1 MTDGREIAK
10 GTGVF
15 MSFRGI
21 LFSLIFLGASLSGAE
36 ADKNAALERMREAR
50 AGTLIRGY
58 LREKLANVCAENGIR
73 LVLPEKKYCTDNAAM
88 IAEEG
93 VTQYLAGNFADLSI
107 NACAHIPL
115 GKKGKQ

>member
-50 AGTLIRGY
+50 A
-58 LREKLANVCAENGIR
+58 A
-73 LVLPEKKYCTDNAAM
+73 P
-88 IAEEG
+88 
-93 VTQYLAGNFADLSI
+93 
-107 NACAHIPL
+107 
-115 GKKGKQ
+115 